1 MTYICLSSSAMGP
14 KARSLT
20 EEKNYLLS
28 IYPISEVTST
38 EELTTETSVEE
49 VTYFDGIG
57 RPIEEI
63 QRGFGAS
70 YNDIVTFHQYDALGR
85 EPSQMLPSVG
95 TGTGAYV
102 DINTYRNKAVSLYD
116 DTVPYST
123 TEFESSTLSRPLS
136 VMGAGENWTDADK
149 KARYQYL
156 ANTSSGELSCW
167 QYKAYGARNNHS
179 LGRTHIYSP
188 NQLKVQ
194 KVSDED
200 GNVTL
205 SFVDGQDRI
214 ILIRK
219 IRNEEY
225 ADTYYVYDNYGNLCY
240 VLSPEASKAWN
251 NGQIDL
257 AINGFGYQYR
267 YDERNRC
274 IAKKLPGADWIYYLY
289 DVNDRLIFTQDGNL
303 RSQGKW
309 LMTLCDA
316 EGRETIRGIYA
327 GNASQLGVDALD
339 MHTAEASSGGY
350 QGYVLPSPLSPSSIS
365 LRSVTYYDDYSKVNT
380 LFSVPANVVGFREI
394 DGLDSTND
402 SRTQGLMTGRL
413 IFSEDGTA
421 SSPIFYYYDKRG
433 RLIQQRR
440 SDGYTLGQSYDF
452 RGLTTATYEEQI
464 ANGDTTWIRTSY
476 SYKHN
481 GLVDTL
487 LVNTSGDGVAQM
499 VHSYDSLNRLK
510 TIQYEAIKETY
521 TYNPRGWLTEKNVTR
536 NNLPLLNLKLRYET
550 PSNSNSTPQYGGNI
564 SEWEWSRND
573 SETNMYSFGYD
584 PLARLA
590 DSRHYLNASPSNTL
604 EEKDISYDLNGNMLT
619 MTRVDES
626 GDEDDFTYSYS
637 GNQLTSSTY
646 DSNGNMIYDAA
657 SGLSIE
663 WNHLNLIKKVSDN
676 NGVLV
681 NYSYLADGTKIRA
694 VDADGEGLEYRGS
707 LTFRRSSDGTL
718 TPESLAFPG
727 GRFVAMQGSDGS
739 IQMVPNYHI
748 ADHLGSVRTIVNG
761 STGQVVETNDYY
773 AFGGRWDRSG
783 SLIDQSNRYRYNGKE
798 EQATFGTPYSDYGA
812 RQYSSASGR
821 WLAVDPLAEKYYD
834 ISPYAFCN
842 NNPVNFVD
850 PNGKD
855 VWVISSNG
863 IIIWVK
869 GSDEHRLY
877 SIDSEGN
884 RSTDYIEVKDREILD
899 TLANK
904 KDIAYY
910 TSFSNIDDIF
920 KVFLFASD
928 NSNVEWALHRGQGN
942 SYTIGTKHDEYSA
955 GNWADFGLIERPI
968 ASIHSH
974 PDEPNSIDAE
984 RYSMSY
990 DYYNVIDEVN
1000 KYGRQVRLNYVY
1012 FPNSTRLYHVEPSG
1026 VRYIHSIKKNYR
1038 RFYFGTLN
1046 HR

>member
-1 MTYICLSSSAMGP
+1 MKRLILSIITMTYICLSSSAMGP

-28 IYPISEVTST
+28 IYPITEVPST
-38 EELTTETSVEE
+38 EGLTTETAMEE
-49 VTYFDGIG
+49 VTYYDGIG
-57 RPIEEI
+57 RPVEEI
-63 QRGFGAS
+63 KRGFGSS
-70 YNDIVTFHQYDALGR
+70 YNDIITFHQYDALGR
-85 EPSQMLPSVG
+85 EPLQMLPSVG

-136 VMGAGENWTDADK
+136 VMGAGEKWTDADK
-149 KARYQYL
+149 KVRYQYL

-167 QYKAYGARNNHS
+167 QYKAYGARDNHS

-205 SFVDGQDRI
+205 TFIDGENRV

-219 IRNEEY
+219 IMNEDY

-240 VLSPEASKAWN
+240 ILSPEASKAWN
-251 NGQIDL
+251 TGQIGL
-257 AINGFGYQYR
+257 AKNELGYKYR

-274 IAKKLPGADWIYYLY
+274 IAKKLPGADWIYYIY

-303 RSQGKW
+303 RTQGKW

-339 MHTAEASSGGY
+339 MHTAEASSSGY
-350 QGYVLPSPLSPSSIS
+350 LGYVLPSPLSPSSIS

-380 LFSVPANVVGFREI
+380 LFSVPTNVVGFREI

-402 SRTQGLMTGRL
+402 SRTQGLMTDRL

-440 SDGYTLGQSYDF
+440 SDGYTLGQRYDF
-452 RGLTTATYEEQI
+452 RGFTTATYEEQI

-510 TIQYEAIKETY
+510 TIQYGAIKETY
-521 TYNPRGWLTEKNVTR
+521 SYNPRGWLTEKNVTR

-573 SETNMYSFGYD
+573 SETNMYSFEYD
-584 PLARLA
+584 NLERLS

-604 EEKDISYDLNGNMLT
+604 EEKGISYDLNGNMLT

-646 DSNGNMIYDAA
+646 DSNGNMTYDVT
-657 SGLSIE
+657 SGLSVE
-663 WNHLNLIKKVSDN
+663 WNDLNLIKKVSDGD
-676 NGVLV
+676 GVLV
-681 NYSYLADGTKIRA
+681 NYTYLADGTKIRA

-707 LTFRRSSDGTL
+707 LTFRRSSDDTL
-718 TPESLAFPG
+718 TPESIAFPG
-727 GRFVAMQGSDGS
+727 GRFVAMQGADGS
-739 IQMVPNYHI
+739 IRMVPNYHI

-761 STGQVVETNDYY
+761 TGRVVETNDYY
-773 AFGGRWDRSG
+773 AFGSRWDRSG
-783 SLIDQSNRYRYNGKE
+783 SLIDQSNRYRYNSKE

-812 RQYSSASGR
+812 RQYSAAIGR
-821 WLAVDPLAEKYYD
+821 WLAVDPLAEQAYD
-834 ISPYAFCN
+834 FSPYVFCSD
-842 NNPVNFVD
+842 NPVNKYD
-850 PNGKD
+850 PNGKWD
-855 VWVISSNG
+855 IKVSAMDDRGRAPYAIMTVT
-863 IIIWVK
+863 
-869 GSDEHRLY
+869 
-877 SIDSEGN
+877 N
-884 RSTDYIEVKDREILD
+884 RSGETIYKTVVKVTGQDRDRARTNADTPVGKYDIIEWRRTGEGTNYSSLSFGPNDLLALHYVEGEGGKRDGMHLHGGRSQVELTNTNGCIRIADEDIAELKELTDALEASDPEERKGMLFVENDLTNKVVYQDRE
-899 TLANK
+899 
-904 KDIAYY
+904 
-910 TSFSNIDDIF
+910 
-920 KVFLFASD
+920 
-928 NSNVEWALHRGQGN
+928 
-942 SYTIGTKHDEYSA
+942 
-955 GNWADFGLIERPI
+955 
-968 ASIHSH
+968 SIKY
-974 PDEPNSIDAE
+974 DWE
-984 RYSMSY
+984 RYMGELPAA
-990 DYYNVIDEVN
+990 VAT
-1000 KYGRQVRLNYVY
+1000 
-1012 FPNSTRLYHVEPSG
+1012 PN
-1026 VRYIHSIKKNYR
+1026 N
-1038 RFYFGTLN
+1038 
-1046 HR
+1046 